1 MMAKGFNNRNKQ
13 YSTCEEYCGTI
24 GLTCNGAW
32 EDKDNSCKVLSTHDC
47 SFNFR
52 KTFGTSDAICQ
63 CDPEGNF
70 TLIHTPFLYVKLILD
85 RCDESSWPEVKEHGK
100 VCGDCKVMA
109 KGFNSNNYRY
119 STCEEYCAN
128 VGLSCI
134 GAWEDK
140 DNSCT
145 VLKTHDCHFN
155 FRTVYGTSDA
165 ICQCA

>member
-1 MMAKGFNNRNKQ
+1 MMAKGFNNRGKQ

-24 GLTCNGAW
+24 GLSCTGAW

-47 SFNFR
+47 RFNFR
-52 KTFGTSDAICQ
+52 KKFGTSDAICQ
-63 CDPEGNF
+63 CDPEGKF
-70 TLIHTPFLYVKLILD
+70 TLIHSTLLYVKFTLD
-85 RCDESSWPEVKEHGK
+85 RCDESNWPEVKEHGK

-109 KGFNSNNYRY
+109 KGFNSKNYRH

-155 FRTVYGTSDA
+155 FRKVYGTSDA